1 MADYASVDLALQEC
15 KKKLLTDPADAIF
28 CLQQLVDL
36 ATESRSLI
44 AILDELGKAQMRMAL
59 LREAEESFL
68 RLLEFSKRSMID
80 EGAIKGLLGL
90 TSVEAKRGQA
100 KKTIELANRAFELSE
115 AIEYEMGVARSHHCL
130 AIGKSDAGD
139 ALEAERHIEQAI
151 FLWQE
156 MENQEQLGES
166 LNAAG
171 AILEA
176 KGDRHAA
183 LATYNRAL
191 KLFELMGDHRQMAIV
206 LNNIAVSKKRLGG
219 YKEAVEQHERALR
232 LAREVADS
240 LLSAVILGNY
250 AELLRDTGEYEAASF
265 CLEDALRAQK
275 AAGDILGTALT
286 MGDIGYLTYLRGDI
300 QGAIFFFRES
310 MRIYENSG
318 AHTGLVY
325 RMHEFSRVL
334 VDYGL
339 MSEAKEILEKSEEL
353 ANQHQSIAEAA
364 WVDLSWGYY
373 EKAHDNIGRAR
384 ERLTRVCEV
393 SRRISAPETVVLAMI
408 LLAEIELE
416 RGLSQGDEKSLER
429 AHVYITEGK
438 DIAQSSGRFVN
449 FVDLL
454 QIESLLLGAQFRFEE
469 ALEKIRESKN
479 VSTKMLLAQVEQ
491 SAVLENLL
499 HERKDLAESPKI
511 VAMLRTHSARD
522 LLDFMDFVARRR
534 PVEDIMHPD
543 QIFLLATKIASP
555 GPMVIYSDKLPLEKD
570 PSILSSS
577 LGVFMA
583 TAIGQGGAHRTGLYG
598 PLPALD
604 LADHETLVFAASI
617 PDKKQIDS
625 RMKGLRYCIFFLI
638 FPVSMRRFFWNHLG
652 LAQVF
657 EEHLQVSD
665 ISNIDANKC
674 KSLKKAVL
682 SQLEML

>member
-1 MADYASVDLALQEC
+1 MPEYASVDLALQDC
-15 KKKLLTDPADAIF
+15 KKKLLTDPADAIS

-36 ATESRSLI
+36 ATDSRSLM

-59 LREAEESFL
+59 LREAEKSFL
-68 RLLEFSKRSMID
+68 RLLEFSRKSMID
-80 EGAIKGLLGL
+80 EGAVNGLLGL
-90 TSVEAKRGQA
+90 ASVEAKRGHA
-100 KKTIELANRAFELSE
+100 KKTIKLANMALELSE
-115 AIEYEMGVARSHHCL
+115 ANKYEMGVAKSHHCL

-139 ALEAERHIEQAI
+139 TLEAERHIEQAI
-151 FLWQE
+151 FLWQG
-156 MENQEQLGES
+156 MENQEALGDS
-166 LNAAG
+166 LNVAG
-171 AILEA
+171 AVLEA

-191 KLFELMGDHRQMAIV
+191 KLFELMGDRRQMAIV
-206 LNNIAVSKKRLGG
+206 LNNIAVSNKRLGG
-219 YKEAVEQHERALR
+219 YKEAIEQYEHALR
-232 LAREVADS
+232 LAREAADS

-339 MSEAKEILEKSEEL
+339 TSEAKEILEKSEEL
-353 ANQHQSIAEAA
+353 AHHHQSIAEAA

-384 ERLTRVCEV
+384 ERLERVCEV
-393 SRRISAPETVVLAMI
+393 ARRISAPETVVLAMI

-438 DIAQSSGRFVN
+438 DIAKSSGRFVN
-449 FVDLL
+449 LVDLL

-469 ALEKIRESKN
+469 ALEKIRESKDI
-479 VSTKMLLAQVEQ
+479 STKMHLAQVEQ
-491 SAVLENLL
+491 AAVLENLL
-499 HERKDLAESPKI
+499 HERKDLAESPSI

-534 PVEDIMHPD
+534 PVEDIMQPD
-543 QIFLLATKIASP
+543 QIFLLATKVASP
-555 GPMVIYSDKLPLEKD
+555 GPMVIYSDKLPLDKD

-604 LADHETLVFAASI
+604 LADHETLVYAASI
-617 PDKKQIDS
+617 PDKSQTDR
-625 RMKGLRYCIFFLI
+625 RMKGLRYCMVFLI

-665 ISNIDANKC
+665 ISNIEANKC
-674 KSLKKAVL
+674 KALKKAVL
-682 SQLEML
+682 SQLEIL